1 MLASLMRLILY
12 YLTTCSFEQELYN
25 FYFFLVLR
33 LSHPGFSDGHCGRCI
48 DCSPI
53 ELSSIL
59 HVTCATTTYILRN
72 VLLAQ
77 TRPCCP
83 AGFPI
88 GSIERAEY
96 GRYCSSTAS
105 ALYFSLVC

>member
-1 MLASLMRLILY
+1 MRSSLMRLILY

-53 ELSSIL
+53 VLSNMPP
-59 HVTCATTTYILRN
+59 CYLRN
-72 VLLAQ
+72 NKIY
-77 TRPCCP
+77 T
-83 AGFPI
+83 
-88 GSIERAEY
+88 S
-96 GRYCSSTAS
+96 
-105 ALYFSLVC
+105 